1 LWPVWVSIVFK
12 GKEVFFMKRFI
23 GLATIS
29 LIVAALVKQRQR
41 VSELGRQALAG
52 RPTPDQWQRVQ
63 GLIRRVL
70 SRGTEETSTS
80 AEENKALARRW
91 FEDLFN
97 AGNLEVADEITAPDH
112 VNHDPTLPD
121 IPTGPEGQKQVVN
134 LYRGA
139 FTNAHISVEEQLA
152 EGDRVVTRWTS
163 SGTHQGEFMG
173 VAPSG
178 NQVRI
183 TGITIN
189 RVSGGKIE
197 ESWTNYDA
205 LGMMQQ
211 IGAIPEP
218 GEAAGT

>member
-1 LWPVWVSIVFK
+1 
-12 GKEVFFMKRFI
+12 MKRFI
-23 GLATIS
+23 TLATIA
-29 LIVAALVKQRQR
+29 LIVAAVLRQRQR
-41 VSELGRQALAG
+41 VKELGRQVLSG
-52 RPTPDQWQRVQ
+52 RTMGTQWRRVQ
-63 GLIRRVL
+63 GLTRQVL
-70 SRGTEETSTS
+70 SRGTEETSVS

-97 AGNLEVADEITAPDH
+97 TGNLEVTDEIIAPDH

-121 IPTGPEGQKQVVN
+121 IPTGPEGQKQIVN

-139 FTNAHISVEEQLA
+139 FTNAHISVEDQLA
-152 EGDRVVTRWTS
+152 EGDRVVTRWTG
-163 SGTHQGEFMG
+163 SGTHQGELMG
-173 VAPSG
+173 VAPTG

-189 RVSGGKIE
+189 RVSGGKIV
-197 ESWTNYDA
+197 ESWSNYDA

-218 GEAAGT
+218 GQAAGT

>member
-1 LWPVWVSIVFK
+1 
-12 GKEVFFMKRFI
+12 MRRFI
-23 GLATIS
+23 TLASIA

-41 VSELGRQALAG
+41 VRELGRQALGG
-52 RPTPDQWQRVQ
+52 RTTPDQWQRVQ
-63 GLIRRVL
+63 GLTRRVL
-70 SRGTEETSTS
+70 SRGTEERSVS
-80 AEENKALARRW
+80 VEENKAVARRW

-97 AGNLEVADEITAPDH
+97 AGNLEVADEITASDH

-139 FTNAHISVEEQLA
+139 FTNAHISVEDQLA
-152 EGDRVVTRWTS
+152 EGDRVATRWTG
-163 SGTHQGEFMG
+163 SGTHQGELMG
-173 VAPSG
+173 VAPTG
-178 NQVRI
+178 NQVTI

-189 RVSGGKIE
+189 RVSGGKIA

-211 IGAIPEP
+211 IGAVAEP
-218 GEAAGT
+218 GQGES

>member
-1 LWPVWVSIVFK
+1 
-12 GKEVFFMKRFI
+12 MRRFI
-23 GLATIS
+23 TLATIA

-41 VSELGRQALAG
+41 VSELGRQALG
-52 RPTPDQWQRVQ
+52 GTTTPDQWQRVQ
-63 GLIRRVL
+63 GLTRRVL
-70 SRGTEETSTS
+70 SRDTEEASVS
-80 AEENKALARRW
+80 AEENKAVARRW

-97 AGNLEVADEITAPDH
+97 AGNLEVADEIIAPDH

-121 IPTGPEGQKQVVN
+121 IPPGPEGQKQLVN

-139 FTNAHISVEEQLA
+139 FTNAHISVEDQLA
-152 EGDRVVTRWTS
+152 EGDRVVTRWTG

-178 NQVRI
+178 NQVTV

-189 RVSGGKIE
+189 RVSGGKIA

-211 IGAIPEP
+211 IGAIPEQ
-218 GEAAGT
+218 